1 MPGFTGVL
9 PSNGGFKLS
18 GVIGKILRGLL
29 VMFGVGSLV
38 FFLIHWLPGD
48 PVEAMLG
55 EFASGADREAL
66 RKAMGLDLPILQQ
79 WYAYLSGLLQ
89 GDFGQSLYSHEAV
102 LDIIVARIP
111 VTVNLALA
119 GLSVALVL
127 GFPAG
132 LLAAVHYQRSADR
145 GLMAA
150 ANLGMAI
157 PNFVLGPLL
166 ILFFSVLLPWF
177 PVSGQQ
183 GSASIVLPALTLGSA
198 MAGIL
203 ARMLRASL
211 LDTFNQDYIR
221 TARAKGLSNT
231 RILLLHALL
240 NAMLPVV
247 TLLGLQ
253 LGALLAGTIITER
266 VFSWPGIG
274 SLLIESIERRDYPVL
289 QGCVLLIS
297 LSYVVINMLAEFS
310 LHLIDPRLRGSEA

>member
-1 MPGFTGVL
+1 
-9 PSNGGFKLS
+9 
-18 GVIGKILRGLL
+18 
-29 VMFGVGSLV
+29 
-38 FFLIHWLPGD
+38 
-48 PVEAMLG
+48 MLG

-66 RKAMGLDLPILQQ
+66 RKAMGLNLPIAQQ
-79 WYAYLSGLLQ
+79 WYGYMSGLLQ
-89 GDFGQSLYSHEAV
+89 GDFGMSLYSHEAV
-102 LDIIVARIP
+102 FDIILARIP
-111 VTVNLALA
+111 VTVQLAFA
-119 GLSVALVL
+119 GLSVALIL

-132 LLAAVHYQRSADR
+132 VLAAVNYQKASDRS
-145 GLMAA
+145 LMAG

-166 ILFFSVLLPWF
+166 ILFFSVFLPWF

-183 GSASIVLPALTLGSA
+183 GSAALVLPALTLGSA

-231 RILLLHALL
+231 RILLLHAML

-297 LSYVVINMLAEFS
+297 LTYVVINMLAEFAI
-310 LHLIDPRLRGSEA
+310 HLIDPRLRRN